1 MSNALAVKTA
11 DFEKEVL
18 QSEVPVLVD
27 FWAPWCPPCRAIA
40 PTLDIV
46 ASEME
51 GKARIV
57 KVDVDDEPEVAAR
70 YGVSSIPALLLFKG
84 GEQVGQLVGAH
95 PKSTITTPHYQ
106 SALEQTQKRPHP
118 AASCH
123 PLLNKERVGTKFRG
137 EVFYSLNSRSRLSLI
152 KGHLPR

>member
-1 MSNALAVKTA
+1 MSNATAVKTA

-40 PTLDIV
+40 PTLDVV
-46 ASEME
+46 AAEFD
-51 GKARIV
+51 GKAKIV

-84 GEQVGQLVGAH
+84 GQQVGQLVGAH
-95 PKSTITTPHYQ
+95 PKSTITT
-106 SALEQTQKRPHP
+106 LIT
-118 AASCH
+118 
-123 PLLNKERVGTKFRG
+123 N
-137 EVFYSLNSRSRLSLI
+137 SL
-152 KGHLPR
+152 

>member
-1 MSNALAVKTA
+1 MSNATAVKTA

-18 QSEVPVLVD
+18 QSDVPVLVD

-40 PTLDIV
+40 PTLDVV
-46 ASEME
+46 AEEFS
-51 GKARIV
+51 GKAKIV

-95 PKSTITTPHYQ
+95 PKSTI
-106 SALEQTQKRPHP
+106 SNLI
-118 AASCH
+118 
-123 PLLNKERVGTKFRG
+123 TK
-137 EVFYSLNSRSRLSLI
+137 SL
-152 KGHLPR
+152 

>member
-40 PTLDIV
+40 PTLDVV
-46 ASEME
+46 ASEFE
-51 GKARIV
+51 GKAKIV

-84 GEQVGQLVGAH
+84 GQQVGQLVGAH
-95 PKSTITTPHYQ
+95 PKATISTLITN
-106 SALEQTQKRPHP
+106 AL
-118 AASCH
+118 
-123 PLLNKERVGTKFRG
+123 
-137 EVFYSLNSRSRLSLI
+137 
-152 KGHLPR
+152 